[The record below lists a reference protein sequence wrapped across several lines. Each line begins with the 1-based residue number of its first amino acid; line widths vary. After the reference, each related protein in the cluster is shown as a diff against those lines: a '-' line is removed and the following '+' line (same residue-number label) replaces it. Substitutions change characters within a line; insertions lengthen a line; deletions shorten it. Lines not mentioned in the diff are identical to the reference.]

1 MTASIVRAAAGPEE
15 SKAVRVIV
23 LAFSTDPVVRWC
35 MPDPGVYLEEFP
47 RFARAFGAPAFEKG
61 SADLLEGGEGAAL
74 WVPPDTH
81 PDEET
86 MGAVIARACSP
97 SLQQEVGAV
106 MEQMAGY
113 HPDGPHWYLPLIG
126 VDPSRQGRGL
136 GSVLMRHAL
145 DRCDRDH
152 LPAYLESTNPR
163 NIPFYERQGFERIGR
178 IQVGSSPPV
187 VPMLRRAR

>member
-1 MTASIVRAAAGPEE
+1 MTASRVRAAAGPEE
-15 SKAVRVIV
+15 IKAVHVIV
-23 LAFSTDPVVRWC
+23 LAFSTDPVVRWF
-35 MPDPGVYLEEFP
+35 MPDPTVYLEEFP
-47 RFARAFGAPAFEKG
+47 LFARAFGAPAFEKG
-61 SADLLEGGEGAAL
+61 SADLLEGGAGAAL

-81 PDEET
+81 PDEDT
-86 MGAVIARACSP
+86 MGTIIARACSP
-97 SLQQEVGAV
+97 SIQKEVAAV
-106 MEQMAGY
+106 MEQMAGH

-126 VDPSRQGRGL
+126 VDPSRQSQGF